1 MRLGTSSPLMHNSAE
16 EWAKN
21 QTALGCR
28 AVVFPLSSDDPEE
41 KINEYNMTFM
51 NPKIAARHGYVDEV
65 IKPEATRER
74 LYSDLILLEH
84 KRSHDAV
91 DKKHGNI
98 PL

>member
-1 MRLGTSSPLMHNSAE
+1 MGAE
-16 EWAKN
+16 GAADILYGK
-21 QTALGCR
+21 QMKTM
-28 AVVFPLSSDDPEE
+28 SDMEKAAFREE

-51 NPKIAARHGYVDEV
+51 NPRIAAQHGYVDEV

>member
-1 MRLGTSSPLMHNSAE
+1 MGAE
-16 EWAKN
+16 GAADILYGK
-21 QTALGCR
+21 QMKTM
-28 AVVFPLSSDDPEE
+28 SDAEKAAFREE